1 MERMIQTSWDRDC
14 KGHDRGGKCLQGTQ
28 KQDVGKEKE
37 SMNQNG
43 VGEIGKEGIPQ
54 TSRGSVRG
62 LNFILLTSVKYRR
75 GLNMD

>member
-1 MERMIQTSWDRDC
+1 MIQTSWGRGC

-28 KQDVGKEKE
+28 KQDVGKEKK

-62 LNFILLTSVKYRR
+62 LNFILLTSGKYRR